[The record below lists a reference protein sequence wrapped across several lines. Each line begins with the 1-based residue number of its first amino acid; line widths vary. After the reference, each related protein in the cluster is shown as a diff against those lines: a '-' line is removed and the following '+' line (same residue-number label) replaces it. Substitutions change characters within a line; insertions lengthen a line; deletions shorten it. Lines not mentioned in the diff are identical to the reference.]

1 MILICILMLHM
12 LIPTTTNTKTISDMR
27 LDPVR
32 LLDDISR
39 HGGVNYIFH
48 RSTPK
53 AVMLSISDFEKLMEI
68 VEDYRDSV
76 LVQKLEKEDKSK
88 IKWLTSE
95 DLRQSLDL

>member
-1 MILICILMLHM
+1 MLHM

-27 LDPVR
+27 LDPVG
-32 LLDDISR
+32 LLNDINR

-53 AVMLSISDFEKLMEI
+53 AVMLSIADFEKMMDI
-68 VEDYRDSV
+68 IEDYRDS
-76 LVQKLEKEDKSK
+76 LLAQKLENEDKSK
-88 IKWLTSE
+88 IKWLTSQ